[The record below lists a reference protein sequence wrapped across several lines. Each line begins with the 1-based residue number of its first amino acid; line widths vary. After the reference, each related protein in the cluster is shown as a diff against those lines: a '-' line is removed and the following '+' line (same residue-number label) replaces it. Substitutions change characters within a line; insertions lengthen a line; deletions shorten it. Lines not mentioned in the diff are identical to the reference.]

1 MEHEA
6 ASRRL
11 AHALLHGDLEG
22 KWDAI
27 GRLVRDIETLR
38 TLGVPGIYAF
48 AGGSDQRQSDAIW
61 LRSWLSMLPPCLRH
75 R

>member
-11 AHALLHGDLEG
+11 AHALLHGGLEG

-27 GRLVRDIETLR
+27 GRLVRDIEILR

-48 AGGSDQRQSDAIW
+48 AGI
-61 LRSWLSMLPPCLRH
+61 
-75 R
+75 